1 MGDDSLR
8 SVTTDQLE
16 QDFIADERLI
26 GRLRARQAIRL
37 AELDQ
42 RQVHHGDGCRTMA
55 EWVSSRADL
64 SAHTAK
70 RLVAVTK
77 RLVDRPDLLGA
88 LAAGDVSFERVEQ
101 VARTTHT
108 VEDVAHLDI
117 SGITR
122 LAAKQTRLT
131 RHHERDAH
139 DARFLTMQPNLDQ
152 SMWKV
157 WGQLAGLDGA
167 IVQDALFARA
177 DTFPT
182 ESHQDSRGARNADA
196 LTSIA
201 QDALTATNPDSP
213 ASSVADLVVF
223 VDTRQNQTTNGYV
236 PAGPIVGPN
245 TIDELLC
252 TGGAVDY
259 VTLNSDG
266 ETLNVGHKSPKIPR
280 PLRRAVLGRDDG
292 CCVDGCT
299 SRYRLQVHHVIH
311 WADGGP
317 TDATNLVTLCWFHH
331 HVIIHQRGFTIK
343 PDSPRTRLR
352 LQRPDRAPPHETH
365 GEEA

>member
-1 MGDDSLR
+1 
-8 SVTTDQLE
+8 T
-16 QDFIADERLI
+16 
-26 GRLRARQAIRL
+26 
-37 AELDQ
+37 
-42 RQVHHGDGCRTMA
+42 RQVHHGDGCRTMV

-88 LAAGDVSFERVEQ
+88 LAAGEVSFERVEQ

-108 VEDVAHLDI
+108 IDDVAHLDI
-117 SGITR
+117 ASVTR

-182 ESHQDSRGARNADA
+182 ESHQESRGARNADA
-196 LTSIA
+196 LTAIA
-201 QDALTATNPDSP
+201 QDSLTTTNPNTS

-223 VDTRQNQTTNGYV
+223 VDTRHNQTTNGYV
-236 PAGPIVGPN
+236 PAGPIVGAA

-252 TGGAVDY
+252 GGAAVDY
-259 VTLNSDG
+259 VTMTSDG
-266 ETLNVGHKSPKIPR
+266 QTLNVGHKSPKIPR
-280 PLRRAVLGRDDG
+280 RLRRAVLGRDDG

-299 SRYRLQVHHVIH
+299 SRYRLQAHHIIH

-317 TDATNLVTLCWFHH
+317 TNANNLVTLCWFHH
-331 HVIIHQRGFTIK
+331 HVVIHQRGFTIN

-352 LQRPDRAPPHETH
+352 LQRPNRAPPK
-365 GEEA
+365 